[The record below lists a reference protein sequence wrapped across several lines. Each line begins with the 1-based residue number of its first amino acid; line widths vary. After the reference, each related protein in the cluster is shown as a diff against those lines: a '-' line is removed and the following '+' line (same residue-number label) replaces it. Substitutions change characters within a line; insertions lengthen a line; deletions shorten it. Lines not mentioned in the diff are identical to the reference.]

1 MMKRTVSIRLA
12 PTREQ
17 AGAFK
22 RLQAEYAAACNAI
35 VPLAREHRCW
45 NAIKLHHHAY
55 YKVREA
61 TQLGSQMVCQAI
73 KAVATAYKVLKPKKD
88 KPVPEIVFD
97 ATSVHFDK
105 RTYSFKDDTLSLY
118 TLEGRAVVSMRM
130 GDFQRHYFETGAAKE
145 AKLVSRKGEWFF
157 NLVLDFDD
165 AQAVE
170 SGPIVSVDL
179 GENNIATL
187 STAKVIDG
195 RELSHK
201 RDVFLALRRRLQS
214 NGSESAKQ
222 LLRKVS
228 GRESRHVSH
237 VNHEVSKQIVAEAVS
252 VGASR
257 LVMENLTNIRD
268 RIKAGKRMRSR
279 LHRWA
284 WAQLQEYVAYKAEAA
299 GINVV
304 FVNPAYSSKTCSMC
318 GCLGSRQRHT
328 FKCSNC
334 GSLQH
339 SDKNACRNLCK
350 LGETAVL
357 STRSVTAPN
366 VELAA

>member
-1 MMKRTVSIRLA
+1 MKRTISIKLD
-12 PTREQ
+12 PTPEQ
-17 AGAFK
+17 AEAFK
-22 RLQAEYAAACNAI
+22 QLQAEYATACHEI
-35 VPLAREHRCW
+35 VPFARKHRCW

-55 YKVREA
+55 YEVRQV

-73 KAVATAYKVLKPKKD
+73 KAVATAYKVLKPKTD
-88 KPVPEIVFD
+88 QPVPEIAFG
-97 ATSVHFDK
+97 AASVHFDK
-105 RTYSFKDDTLSLY
+105 RTYSIKGNTLSLY
-118 TLEGRAVVSMRM
+118 TLEGRAFVPMRM
-130 GDFQRHYFETGAAKE
+130 GEFQRRYFEAGTAKE

-157 NLVLDFDD
+157 NLVLDGED
-165 AQAVE
+165 ARAVE
-170 SGPIVSVDL
+170 SGPVVSVDL
-179 GENNIATL
+179 GENNIATV
-187 STAKVIDG
+187 STGLVVGG

-237 VNHEVSKQIVAEAVS
+237 VNHEVSKRIVAEAVS
-252 VGASR
+252 VGASV

-299 GINVV
+299 GINVI
-304 FVNPAYSSKTCSMC
+304 FVNPAYSSKTCSIC

-328 FKCSNC
+328 FKCSTC

-357 STRSVTAPN
+357 STGSVTAPN
-366 VELAA
+366 VGLAA